1 MPELIR
7 NGETGYLV
15 DNEEEM
21 VEMTHRIATLD
32 RARCRSWVQER
43 FSIEQMV
50 DGYEQLYR
58 KAIRGQ
64 RNRKVELERGHA
76 R

>member
-1 MPELIR
+1 LIQ

-15 DNEEEM
+15 ENEEEM
-21 VEMTHRIATLD
+21 VEMTHRVATLD
-32 RARCRSWVQER
+32 RARCRNWVQQR

-58 KAIRGQ
+58 KATHGR
-64 RNRKVELERGHA
+64 RNRKGKP
-76 R
+76 